1 MPFRGAT
8 DTAPFIGAGRAQLG
22 LTYSNGGQCR
32 QRCPSIKQAD
42 LFVVLVVVEVVK
54 GPAVNQAFQNYVLIN
69 PVVQYTFVSS
79 IALLYYNISE
89 VIFARTIGK
98 LLTKTVVVD
107 AFGMP
112 PSHQMIMVRSI
123 CRLIPF
129 NSFSFIG
136 IIPRGWHDSLSK
148 TYVVSITLLEEKRRE
163 VQSSKNNTSEE

>member
-1 MPFRGAT
+1 MEQQNQFAITPDLLAT
-8 DTAPFIGAGRAQLG
+8 HVQRFLNLIVDTVVQVLLF
-22 LTYSNGGQCR
+22 
-32 QRCPSIKQAD
+32 
-42 LFVVLVVVEVVK
+42 FVVLVVVEVVK

-69 PVVQYTFVSS
+69 PVGQYTFVSS

-148 TYVVSITLLEEKRRE
+148 TYVVSISLLEEKRRE